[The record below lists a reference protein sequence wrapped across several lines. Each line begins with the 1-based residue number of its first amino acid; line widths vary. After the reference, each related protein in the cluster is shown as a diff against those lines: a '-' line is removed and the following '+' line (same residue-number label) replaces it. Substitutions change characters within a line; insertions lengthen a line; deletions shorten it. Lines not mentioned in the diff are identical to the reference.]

1 MKILFC
7 CCLFVLFLLSF
18 FFFLTLCRLT
28 APKIPEG
35 EKVDFD
41 VSIPETGCVCLSVP
55 EPYTRVQTHITPPV
69 LDTAE
74 DKVKDKSMDALL
86 PVFSE
91 RLLSAP

>member
-1 MKILFC
+1 MKIL
-7 CCLFVLFLLSF
+7 F

-41 VSIPETGCVCLSVP
+41 VSIPETDCICLSVP
-55 EPYTRVQTHITPPV
+55 EPYTPPV

-74 DKVKDKSMDALL
+74 DKVMDKSMDALPSL
-86 PVFSE
+86 FSE
-91 RLLSAP
+91 RLLSAPWNSLDTFVANVTKLNC